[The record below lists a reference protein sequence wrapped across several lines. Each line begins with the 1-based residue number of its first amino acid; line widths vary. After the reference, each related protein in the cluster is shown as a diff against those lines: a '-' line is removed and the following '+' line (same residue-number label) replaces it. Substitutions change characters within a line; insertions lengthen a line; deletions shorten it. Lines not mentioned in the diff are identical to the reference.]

1 MLPKIFIKPVELN
14 IDGKHITF
22 NSIDDFEYA
31 MASRV
36 NIPMDR
42 ITDAIN
48 ASPGELELES
58 NAVVV
63 GIEQI
68 SELIDQASAS
78 GEVTQNLKAINPV
91 IFSSDNGWRD
101 LFFALKKDYS
111 AESSTYKLIAM
122 KAYLQY
128 LTNRQ
133 QLIDCL
139 KQQQGQSNEPAS
151 FRTGELEYEE
161 NFDSRPLAEEL
172 GMTTLQ
178 KGEPVIMDVNEGDE
192 IALLLASYRCKL
204 VIRNGIRFIDNN
216 NVEYP
221 LRIGDNK
228 VGRGSECKIR
238 FVDTMQRI
246 SRLHLIIT
254 IHDKTRLELSDMS
267 TYGTHY
273 LKK

>member
-14 IDGKHITF
+14 IDGKLITF

-31 MASRV
+31 IAARV
-36 NIPMDR
+36 NIPTHR
-42 ITDAIN
+42 INEAIS
-48 ASPGELELES
+48 AAPGELELES
-58 NAVVV
+58 NAIVV

-68 SELIDQASAS
+68 SELIEQASAS

-128 LTNRQ
+128 LSNRQ
-133 QLIDCL
+133 DLIDSI
-139 KQQQGQSNEPAS
+139 KAQQEQNAESAS
-151 FRTGELEYEE
+151 FRTGELEYDEK
-161 NFDSRPLAEEL
+161 FDSKPLAEEL
-172 GMTTLQ
+172 GMTTLD
-178 KGEPVIMDVNEGDE
+178 KGEPVILDVKEGDE
-192 IALLLASYRCKL
+192 IPLLLASYQCKL
-204 VIRNGIRFIDNN
+204 VVRNGIRFIDNN

-221 LRIGDNK
+221 MRIGDNK
-228 VGRGSECKIR
+228 VGRGSECKIK
-238 FVDTMQRI
+238 FVDSMQRI

-254 IHDKTRLELSDMS
+254 IHDKAKLELTDLS

-273 LKK
+273 LSK